1 MATGQSDKE
10 PFYITTAISYVNGPP
25 HLGHAYEAIST
36 DVIAR
41 FKRLDGYDVMFLTG
55 TDEHGQKVEKTARA
69 AGKEP
74 KAFSDEIA
82 ALFKEMVAEL
92 NISND
97 DFIRTTEPRHYA
109 ASQGI
114 WRKLEENGDI
124 YLDKYEGWYSIRDE
138 AFYAESEL
146 TKAED
151 GLYRAPTGTEVEWVE
166 EESYFFRLSAYQD
179 KLLAHYEAN
188 PGFIMPG
195 FRRNEVINFV
205 SQGLRDLS
213 VSRKTF
219 DWGVPVPGNSEHVMY
234 VWLDALT
241 NYITAVGYPDE
252 NDPLYRR
259 YWPADVH
266 IIGKDIVRF
275 HAIYWPA
282 FLMSAGVPL
291 PKRVFGHG
299 FLTVEGAKMSKSIG
313 NVVTHHDLMEEF
325 GLDQV
330 RYFLMREVPYGNDGS
345 FSRQAMIHRI
355 NGDLANDL
363 GNLAQRVLSM
373 IAKNCEGQVPALEDG
388 IDLLQDYPALGA
400 LVKSQDVL
408 ERIRADIN
416 SHLAIHHMLEEIWKV
431 VREANR
437 YVDNKAPWALR
448 KTDPERMNSVLYV
461 LAETIRHIAILT
473 QPVMPNACSR
483 ILDQL
488 AVPEDER
495 TFAHLNTDSIRG
507 KYSLVAG
514 TPLPKPEGVFPRFVE
529 PDVAAAADR

>member
-1 MATGQSDKE
+1 MGR
-10 PFYITTAISYVNGPP
+10 FYVTTPIYYVNDLP
-25 HLGHAYEAIST
+25 HVGHAYTTVNA
-36 DVIAR
+36 DAMAR
-41 FKRLDGYDVMFLTG
+41 WHRLAGDEVKFLTG

-97 DFIRTTEPRHYA
+97 DFIRTTEPRHYK

-114 WRKLEENGDI
+114 WRKLEESGDI
-124 YLDKYEGWYSIRDE
+124 YLGKYKGWYSIRDE

-151 GLYRAPTGTEVEWVE
+151 GSFRGPTDTGVEWVE
-166 EESYFFRLSAYQD
+166 EESYFFRLSAYQG
-179 KLLAHYEAN
+179 KLLEHYEAN
-188 PGFIMPG
+188 PDFIMPG
-195 FRRNEVINFV
+195 FRRNEVVNFV
-205 SQGLRDLS
+205 NQGLRDLS
-213 VSRKTF
+213 VSRKSF
-219 DWGVPVPGNSEHVMY
+219 DWGVPVPGDPDHVMY

-252 NDPLYRR
+252 NDPLYQR

-275 HAIYWPA
+275 HAVYWPA

-299 FLTVEGAKMSKSIG
+299 FLTVEGAKMSKSVG
-313 NVVTHHDLMEEF
+313 NVVTHHDLIAEF

-373 IAKNCEGQVPALEDG
+373 IAKNCDSKVPELGDG
-388 IDLLQDYPALGA
+388 IELSKEWPLLHA
-400 LVKSQDVL
+400 LVASQETID
-408 ERIRADIN
+408 RARADID
-416 SHLAIHHMLEEIWKV
+416 SRLAIHDILEEIWKV

-437 YVDNKAPWALR
+437 FVDSMAPWALR
-448 KTDPERMNSVLYV
+448 KTNPVQMNAVLYV
-461 LAETIRHIAILT
+461 LAEAIRHIAILA
-473 QPVMPNACSR
+473 QPVMPIACGR

-488 AVPEDER
+488 AVPSGER
-495 TFAHLNTDSIRG
+495 TFAHLNTDSIQG
-507 KYSLVAG
+507 KHSLVAG
-514 TPLPKPEGVFPRFVE
+514 TILPRPEGVFPRFVE
-529 PDVAAAADR
+529 PVAVEAAEN

>member
-1 MATGQSDKE
+1 MTQGQSDKE

-69 AGKEP
+69 AGKDP
-74 KAFSDEIA
+74 KTFSNEIA
-82 ALFKEMVAEL
+82 SLFKEMVSEL

-97 DFIRTTEPRHYA
+97 AFIRTTEPRHYE

-138 AFYAESEL
+138 AFYDESEL
-146 TKAED
+146 TKDED
-151 GLYRAPTGTEVEWVE
+151 GTFRAPTGTEVDWVE
-166 EESYFFRLSAYQD
+166 EDSYFFRLSAYQEP
-179 KLLAHYEAN
+179 LLAHYDAN
-188 PGFIMPG
+188 PGFIRPD
-195 FRRNEVINFV
+195 FRRNEVMSFV
-205 SQGLRDLS
+205 KQGLRDLS
-213 VSRKTF
+213 ISRTNF
-219 DWGVPVPGNSEHVMY
+219 DWGVPVPGDPNHVMY

-252 NDPLYRR
+252 NAPLYKR
-259 YWPADVH
+259 YWPANVH

-291 PKRVFGHG
+291 PKCVFGHG
-299 FLTVEGAKMSKSIG
+299 FLTVEGAKMSKSLG
-313 NVVTHHDLMEEF
+313 NVVTHHDLIEEF

-330 RYFLMREVPYGNDGS
+330 RYFLMREVPYGQDGS
-345 FSRQAMIHRI
+345 FSREAMIHRI

-373 IAKNCEGQVPALEDG
+373 IAKNCGGKVPEKGALTDDDEAMLAAARGAAPDMREAMENFAIHRALEA
-388 IDLLQDYPALGA
+388 IWR
-400 LVKSQDVL
+400 VV
-408 ERIRADIN
+408 ADC
-416 SHLAIHHMLEEIWKV
+416 
-431 VREANR
+431 NR
-437 YVDNKAPWALR
+437 YLDAQAPWTLR
-448 KTDPERMNSVLYV
+448 KTDPARMATVLWV
-461 LAETIRHIAILT
+461 AAESIRHIAVLA
-473 QPVMPNACSR
+473 QPTTPRAMEEL
-483 ILDQL
+483 LDQL
-488 AVPEDER
+488 AVPVKARDI
-495 TFAHLNTDSIRG
+495 AHLDEANA
-507 KYSLVAG
+507 LVPG
-514 TPLPKPEGVFPRFVE
+514 TALPKPEGIFPRFVE
-529 PDVAAAADR
+529 PEAAAAQS

>member
-1 MATGQSDKE
+1 MTKGQSDKE

-69 AGKEP
+69 AGKDP

-82 ALFKEMVAEL
+82 SLFKEMVSEL

-97 DFIRTTEPRHYA
+97 AFIRTTEPRHYE

-138 AFYAESEL
+138 AFYDESEL
-146 TKAED
+146 TKDAD
-151 GLYRAPTGTEVEWVE
+151 GTYRAPTGTEVDWVE
-166 EESYFFRLSAYQD
+166 EDSYFFRLSAYQEP
-179 KLLAHYEAN
+179 LLAHYEAN
-188 PGFIMPG
+188 PGFIRPD
-195 FRRNEVINFV
+195 FRRNEVMSFV
-205 SQGLRDLS
+205 KQGLRDLS
-213 VSRKTF
+213 ISRTNF
-219 DWGVPVPGNSEHVMY
+219 DWGVPVPGDPDHVMY

-252 NDPLYRR
+252 NAPLYKR

-291 PKRVFGHG
+291 PKCVFGHG
-299 FLTVEGAKMSKSIG
+299 FLTVEGAKMSKSLG
-313 NVVTHHDLMEEF
+313 NVVTHHDLIEEF

-345 FSRQAMIHRI
+345 FSREAIIHRI

-373 IAKNCEGQVPALEDG
+373 VAKNCDGKVPELEDG
-388 IDLLQDYPALGA
+388 IELLEDYPALGA
-400 LVKSQDVL
+400 LVKSQEAL
-408 ERIRADIN
+408 ERIRVDMD
-416 SHLAIHHMLEEIWKV
+416 SRFAIHEMLEEIWKG

-437 YVDNKAPWALR
+437 YVDGMAPWNLR
-448 KTDPERMNSVLYV
+448 KTDPTRMRSVLYV
-461 LAETIRHIAILT
+461 LAETLRHIAILA
-473 QPVMPNACSR
+473 QPVMPDACGR

-488 AVPEDER
+488 AVPAAER

-507 KYSLVAG
+507 RYSLVPG
-514 TPLPKPEGVFPRFVE
+514 TALPKPEGVFPRFVE
-529 PDVAAAADR
+529 PEASAAEG

>member
-1 MATGQSDKE
+1 MAAGRSDKT

-74 KAFSDEIA
+74 KAFSNEIA
-82 ALFKEMVAEL
+82 TLFQEMAADL

-97 DFIRTTEPRHYA
+97 AFIRTTEPRHYE

-138 AFYAESEL
+138 AFYDEKEL

-151 GLYRAPTGTEVEWVE
+151 GSLRAPTGTEVEWVA
-166 EESYFFRLSAYQD
+166 EESYFFKLSAYQD
-179 KLLAHYEAN
+179 RLLAHYEAN
-188 PGFIMPG
+188 PGFIRPD
-195 FRRNEVINFV
+195 FRRNEVVSFV
-205 SQGLRDLS
+205 RQGLRDLS

-219 DWGVPVPGNSEHVMY
+219 DWGVPVPGDPDHVMY

-252 NDPLYRR
+252 NDPLFKR

-282 FLMSAGVPL
+282 FLMSAGLAL
-291 PKRVFGHG
+291 PKCVFGHG
-299 FLTVEGAKMSKSIG
+299 HLNEKGGAKMSKSAG
-313 NVVTHHDLMEEF
+313 NVIGHRDLVGEF
-325 GLDQV
+325 GLDPV
-330 RYFLMREVPYGNDGS
+330 RYFMMREVPYGQDGA
-345 FSRQAMIHRI
+345 FSREAMIQRI
-355 NGDLANDL
+355 NADLANDL

-373 IAKNCEGQVPALEDG
+373 IARNCDGRVPEA
-388 IDLLQDYPALGA
+388 GA
-400 LVKSQDVL
+400 LAAEDESL
-408 ERIRADIN
+408 LAAARAAAPEMREAMAG
-416 SHLAIHHMLEEIWKV
+416 LAIHRALEALWRVIA
-431 VREANR
+431 EANR
-437 YVDNKAPWALR
+437 YLDAQAPWALR
-448 KTDPERMNSVLYV
+448 KGDPARMATVLWV
-461 LAETIRHIAILT
+461 AAETIRHVAVLA
-473 QPVMPNACSR
+473 QPVTPQAMGNL
-483 ILDQL
+483 LDQL
-488 AVPEDER
+488 AVPAEARDI
-495 TFAHLNTDSIRG
+495 AHLDAANA
-507 KYSLVAG
+507 LMPG
-514 TPLPKPEGVFPRFVE
+514 TELPKPEGVFPRFVE
-529 PDVAAAADR
+529 PEAAAAAGS

>member
-1 MATGQSDKE
+1 MTTGHPDKE

-55 TDEHGQKVEKTARA
+55 TDEHGQKVAKTARA

-82 ALFKEMVAEL
+82 ALFKKMGAEL

-97 DFIRTTEPRHYA
+97 AFIRTTEPRHYE

-138 AFYAESEL
+138 AYYDESEL
-146 TKAED
+146 TKGDD
-151 GLYRAPTGTEVEWVE
+151 GQFRAPTGTEVDWVE
-166 EESYFFRLSAYQD
+166 EESYFFRLSAYQEP
-179 KLLAHYEAN
+179 LLAHYDAN
-188 PGFIMPG
+188 PGFIQPD
-195 FRRNEVINFV
+195 FRRNEVVSFV
-205 SQGLRDLS
+205 KQGLRDLS
-213 VSRKTF
+213 VSRTNF
-219 DWGVPVPGNSEHVMY
+219 DWGVPVPGNPNHVMY

-252 NDPLYRR
+252 KAPLYTR

-291 PKRVFGHG
+291 PKCVFGHG
-299 FLTVEGAKMSKSIG
+299 FLTVEGAKMSKSLG
-313 NVVTHHDLMEEF
+313 NVVTHKDLIAEF

-330 RYFLMREVPYGNDGS
+330 RYFLMREVPYGQDGS
-345 FSRQAMIHRI
+345 FSREAMIHRI

-373 IAKNCEGQVPALEDG
+373 VAKNCGGAVPTKGALSAEDEAMLAAARDAVPEMREAMAGFAIHRALE
-388 IDLLQDYPALGA
+388 ALWRVIA
-400 LVKSQDVL
+400 
-408 ERIRADIN
+408 EC
-416 SHLAIHHMLEEIWKV
+416 
-431 VREANR
+431 NR
-437 YVDNKAPWALR
+437 YLDAQAPWSLR
-448 KTDPERMNSVLYV
+448 KTDPDRMATVLWV
-461 LAETIRHIAILT
+461 AAETIRHIAVLA
-473 QPVMPNACSR
+473 QPATPDAMAR
-483 ILDQL
+483 LLDQL
-488 AVPEDER
+488 AVPAEARDI
-495 TFAHLNTDSIRG
+495 AHLDEANA
-507 KYSLVAG
+507 LVPG
-514 TPLPKPEGVFPRFVE
+514 TALPRPEGVFPRFVE
-529 PDVAAAADR
+529 PEAAAAQS

>member
-1 MATGQSDKE
+1 MTQGQSDKE

-69 AGKEP
+69 AGKDP
-74 KAFSDEIA
+74 KTFSNEIA
-82 ALFKEMVAEL
+82 SLFKEMVSEL

-97 DFIRTTEPRHYA
+97 AFIRTTEPRHYE

-138 AFYAESEL
+138 AFYDESEL
-146 TKAED
+146 TKDED
-151 GLYRAPTGTEVEWVE
+151 GTFRAPTGTEVDWVE
-166 EESYFFRLSAYQD
+166 EDSYFFRLSAYQEP
-179 KLLAHYEAN
+179 LLAHYDAN
-188 PGFIMPG
+188 PGFIRPD
-195 FRRNEVINFV
+195 FRRNEVMSFV
-205 SQGLRDLS
+205 KQGLRDLS
-213 VSRKTF
+213 VSRTNF
-219 DWGVPVPGNSEHVMY
+219 DWGVPVPGDPNHVMY

-252 NDPLYRR
+252 NAPLYKR
-259 YWPADVH
+259 YWPANVH

-291 PKRVFGHG
+291 PKCVFGHG
-299 FLTVEGAKMSKSIG
+299 FLTVEGAKMSKSLG
-313 NVVTHHDLMEEF
+313 NVVTHHDLIEEF

-330 RYFLMREVPYGNDGS
+330 RYFLMREVPYGQDGS
-345 FSRQAMIHRI
+345 FSREAMIHRI

-373 IAKNCEGQVPALEDG
+373 IAKNCGGKVPEKGALTDDDEAMLAAARGAAPDMREAMENFAIHRALEA
-388 IDLLQDYPALGA
+388 IWR
-400 LVKSQDVL
+400 VV
-408 ERIRADIN
+408 ADC
-416 SHLAIHHMLEEIWKV
+416 
-431 VREANR
+431 NR
-437 YVDNKAPWALR
+437 YLDAQAPWTLR
-448 KTDPERMNSVLYV
+448 KTDPARMATVLWV
-461 LAETIRHIAILT
+461 AAESIRHIAVLA
-473 QPVMPNACSR
+473 QPTTPRAMEEL
-483 ILDQL
+483 LDQL
-488 AVPEDER
+488 AVPVKARDI
-495 TFAHLNTDSIRG
+495 AHLDEANA
-507 KYSLVAG
+507 LVPG
-514 TPLPKPEGVFPRFVE
+514 TALPKPEGIFPRFVE
-529 PDVAAAADR
+529 PEAAAAQS